1 MLVDAVPF
9 VTVTGDPMSVEPTL
23 NCTVPGADGL
33 TEAFNVTVVPTFC
46 GLAGVV
52 VSVVVVDVSVGT
64 G

>member
-1 MLVDAVPF
+1 MDAVPP
-9 VTVTGDPMSVEPTL
+9 VTVTGVPMSVEPTS

-33 TEAFNVTVVPTFC
+33 TEAFNVTGVPTFC

-52 VSVVVVDVSVGT
+52 VSVVVVDVSVGA